1 MPPKLNVGDEEFSPA
16 VVRLIQETRQA
27 SNEATASVADALAAL
42 PNLLATALND
52 RVPAQQ
58 AVAQADQAAA
68 APPALRR
75 DARDRR
81 VPDFWEQAPAAW
93 FRILDRHFTSTGQEN
108 LTEAHKFDLMLPL
121 LQNAAVTLILRL
133 VNNPPADVYTVAKN
147 TLIRHF
153 SKSPEDM
160 AAELHGL
167 SSFGERSAVEHLE
180 HMRSL
185 QLKRPGNCAVQAHF
199 SPVCPV
205 PCPAFRLL
213 HPGFGSF
220 GCCNG

>member
-1 MPPKLNVGDEEFSPA
+1 MV
-16 VVRLIQETRQA
+16 
-27 SNEATASVADALAAL
+27 
-42 PNLLATALND
+42 PN
-52 RVPAQQ
+52 
-58 AVAQADQAAA
+58 
-68 APPALRR
+68 
-75 DARDRR
+75 
-81 VPDFWEQAPAAW
+81 
-93 FRILDRHFTSTGQEN
+93 LDRHFTTAGHEN
-108 LTEAHKFDLMLPL
+108 LTEAHKFDLLLPL